1 MDVDV
6 DSIGLQGGIVV
17 GDVDNV
23 GLQGAIVVVVDN
35 VELQSAI
42 VVDDVD
48 NVGMQLCKV
57 VDVDFDMLA
66 FCNQD
71 INSTIND
78 CIFLC
83 NKWKVD
89 DPENAKRQII
99 SGRTHEDW
107 KRIFYFQMNINAKGS
122 TLLFQMPVILFIHN
136 NKKVKQE
143 WPAILLS
150 VILMP
155 K

>member
-1 MDVDV
+1 M

-35 VELQSAI
+35 FGLQSAI

-57 VDVDFDMLA
+57 VDVDFDKRA

-78 CIFLC
+78 YVYLC
-83 NKWKVD
+83 ATSEK
-89 DPENAKRQII
+89 
-99 SGRTHEDW
+99 
-107 KRIFYFQMNINAKGS
+107 
-122 TLLFQMPVILFIHN
+122 
-136 NKKVKQE
+136 
-143 WPAILLS
+143 
-150 VILMP
+150 
-155 K
+155 

>member
-1 MDVDV
+1 MEVDV

-35 VELQSAI
+35 VGLQSAI

-78 CIFLC
+78 Y
-83 NKWKVD
+83 V
-89 DPENAKRQII
+89 
-99 SGRTHEDW
+99 
-107 KRIFYFQMNINAKGS
+107 YFCATSEK
-122 TLLFQMPVILFIHN
+122 
-136 NKKVKQE
+136 
-143 WPAILLS
+143 
-150 VILMP
+150 
-155 K
+155 